1 MSKKSPV
8 KSIFTGICA
17 LAGCAFFAN
26 VAAVFAASRKNA
38 EKIEKH
44 PNDNNYMEA
53 VMLQKGT
60 IEIKPDVQ
68 NAYITVVTATADII
82 VPRPTHDVMNIDI
95 TSILGRVNIDLP
107 VDVTVRS
114 EGSNHMNYTQ
124 EGEEGAPVINLLVKD
139 SASSLTV
146 SFDELNSTEES

>member
-38 EKIEKH
+38 EQH

-53 VMLQKGT
+53 VMLQKTT
-60 IEIKPDVQ
+60 IELKPDVQ

-95 TSILGRVNIDLP
+95 TSILGKVNIDLP

-146 SFDELNSTEES
+146 SFEELNA

>member
-26 VAAVFAASRKNA
+26 VAVVFASSRKNA

-44 PNDNNYMEA
+44 PNENNYMEA
-53 VMLQKGT
+53 VMLQKTT
-60 IEIKPDVQ
+60 IELKPDVQ
-68 NAYITVVTATADII
+68 NAFITVMSGAADIV
-82 VPRPTHDVMNIDI
+82 VPRPEHDVMNIDI
-95 TSILGRVNIDLP
+95 TSVLGRVNIDLP
-107 VDVTVRS
+107 VDVTVKS
-114 EGSNHMNYTQ
+114 DGSTHMNYTQ

-139 SASSLTV
+139 SASSLTI
-146 SFDELNSTEES
+146 SFDELNG

>member
-8 KSIFTGICA
+8 KSILAGICA

-26 VAAVFAASRKNA
+26 VAAVFASSRKNA
-38 EKIEKH
+38 EKLEKH
-44 PNDNNYMEA
+44 PDANNYMEA
-53 VMLQKGT
+53 VMLQKST

-68 NAYITVVTATADII
+68 YAYITVVTSAVDII

-95 TSILGRVNIDLP
+95 TSVLGRVNIDLP

-124 EGEEGAPVINLLVKD
+124 DGEEGAPVINLLVKD

-146 SFDELNSTEES
+146 SFDELNA